1 MTTPLEDSTYWT
13 LVQVAI
19 RSKHDFAHI
28 AELYDLS
35 IMQLVTLCSLE
46 PKVDVPMS
54 RVSYFLGCDAS
65 NVTGIVDRLVGR
77 GLIIRIESHEDRR
90 VKVIHLTDKGTQL
103 RKFAISEIVATQ
115 PESMSSLTNE
125 EFEQFNYLLNKALLS
140 KPKAG

>member
-1 MTTPLEDSTYWT
+1 MTTSLEDNTYWT

-19 RSKHDFAHI
+19 RSKHDFAGL

-35 IMQLVTLCSLE
+35 VMQLVTLCSLE
-46 PKVDVPMS
+46 PNAEVPMN
-54 RVSYFLGCDAS
+54 RVSCFLGCDAS

-77 GLIIRIESHEDRR
+77 GLIIRTESREDRR
-90 VKVIHLTDKGTQL
+90 VKVIHLTDKGVQL
-103 RKFAISEIVATQ
+103 RRHAVSEIAAAQ

-125 EFEQFNYLLNKALLS
+125 EFKQFNYLLKKALLS